1 MIIKK
6 HTVMNLFNLFK
17 IAGKALL
24 RNKTRAFLTML
35 GIIIGISS
43 VIAMVSLGQSSSQSI
58 NNQISSMG
66 TNLIMVMRTSQRQ
79 GGVNIGS
86 SNVQT
91 LTARDADDIR
101 SQAKYVNAVSPLVNA
116 SGQLVNGAN
125 NWPGSVQG
133 GNSEL
138 ISIRKYKIAS
148 GTNFTEQDVR
158 NSAKVCIVGKTVVD
172 NLFPGGESPLG
183 KMIRFNK
190 IPFKIIGV
198 LESKGQN
205 QMGQDQDDVMITPYT
220 TVQKRILA
228 INYIHMIMASA
239 LSEETAGRA
248 TQEIETILQ
257 ASHKL
262 KPGQANDFDVRTQQE
277 MLEMMNSVTGF
288 LTVLLAAIASISLL
302 VGGIGIMNI
311 MYVTVTERI
320 REIGL
325 RMSIGARN
333 RDILLQFLCESIILS
348 LIGGIIGILF
358 GLLLSY
364 GASAGLKWPFIVSL
378 PAVGLSFLVCAA
390 TGIFFGWYPAK
401 KAASLDPIN
410 ALRYE

>member
-1 MIIKK
+1 
-6 HTVMNLFNLFK
+6 MNILSLFK
-17 IAGKALL
+17 IASKALL

-35 GIIIGISS
+35 GIIIGIAS
-43 VIAMVSLGQSSSQSI
+43 VIAMVSIGQSSSQSI
-58 NNQISSMG
+58 NNQISTMG

-86 SNVQT
+86 TNVQT
-91 LTARDADDIR
+91 LKASDAEAIR
-101 SQAKYVNAVSPLVNA
+101 NQAKYVSAVSPVVSA

-138 ISIRKYKIAS
+138 LSIRKYQIAS
-148 GTNFTEQDVR
+148 GTNFSEQDVKS
-158 NSAKVCIVGKTVVD
+158 SAKVCIAGKTVVD
-172 NLFPGGESPLG
+172 NLFPTEESPLG
-183 KMIRFNK
+183 KSIRFNR
-190 IPFKIIGV
+190 IPFKIVGV

-205 QMGQDQDDVMITPYT
+205 QMGQDQDDIVIVPYT

-228 INYIHMIMASA
+228 ISHIHMIMLSA
-239 LSEETAGRA
+239 RSEETAKQA
-248 TQEIETILQ
+248 TGEIENILRTE
-257 ASHKL
+257 HKL
-262 KPGQANDFDVRTQQE
+262 KPAQENDFDVRTQQE

-288 LTVLLAAIASISLL
+288 LTVLLAAIASISLI

-320 REIGL
+320 KEIGL
-325 RMSIGARN
+325 RMSIGAKN

-348 LIGGIIGILF
+348 LIGGIIGILL

-364 GASAGLKWPFIVSL
+364 AATKGLSWPFIVNV
-378 PAVGLSFLVCAA
+378 PAVGLSFIVCAA

-401 KAASLDPIN
+401 KAASLDPIH